1 MAKPIKLS
9 MARETV
15 KHRLAEA
22 APMRISSLLSQYAIL
37 LLTSIGFGWSDE
49 ASAQSFPT
57 NPIRIV
63 VPTGPGSPPDV
74 IGRVIAAELSESEG
88 WRAAVDNRPGALQTI
103 AMTDVLRQPA
113 DGHSILV
120 ISDPIA
126 VAPALMSNLG
136 IRPSSDFMPIVKI
149 STSYTVLVVTP
160 SLPVKSVSDLVAL
173 LKKEP
178 DRFNF
183 SGAFG
188 TPAHL
193 LGELFKLQA
202 GVRATFVPYQQGLQR
217 ISDLLNGTT
226 HFAFNNTFEVVDLIN
241 TGKLRALAL
250 TGPKRI
256 AALDVPT
263 VVEQGFPDLAVENWV
278 GFAVRSGTRSE
289 IVNRLNET
297 VNKALKK
304 PQVREAFAAVGAE
317 PVGGAATEFDQFFKS
332 QLTLWGKVVKESGIK
347 LP

>member
-1 MAKPIKLS
+1 MNL
-9 MARETV
+9 R
-15 KHRLAEA
+15 RQ
-22 APMRISSLLSQYAIL
+22 PMRVSGLLSQCAVL
-37 LLTSIGFGWSDE
+37 LLTSIGFGWSDDTG
-49 ASAQSFPT
+49 AQSFPT

-63 VPTGPGSPPDV
+63 VPTGPGSPPAG
-74 IGRVIAAELSESEG
+74 IGRVIAADVSEHEG
-88 WRAAVDNRPGALQTI
+88 WRVVVDNRPGALQTI
-103 AMTDVLRQPA
+103 AMGDVLKQPA

-126 VAPALMSNLG
+126 VAPALMPNLG
-136 IRPSSDFMPIVKI
+136 IRPGSDFVAIVRI
-149 STSYTVLVVTP
+149 STSYTVLVVP
-160 SLPVKSVSDLVAL
+160 SLLPVKSVSDLVAL
-173 LKKEP
+173 LKNQP

-183 SGAFG
+183 SGGFG

-202 GVRATFVPYQQGLQR
+202 GVRATFVPYQRGSQR
-217 ISDLLNGTT
+217 INDLLNGTT
-226 HFAFNNTFEVVDLIN
+226 HFAFYHTFEVVDLIN

-256 AALDVPT
+256 AALRDVPT

-289 IVNRLNET
+289 IVSRLNET
-297 VNKALKK
+297 VNNALKK
-304 PQVREAFAAVGAE
+304 PRVREAFAAVGAE
-317 PVGGAATEFDQFFKS
+317 PVGGAAAEFDQFFNS